1 MLSITKENFKED
13 LKELVDIENQKQM
26 NLALLFESSLANSK
40 EIRLA
45 EFKDKLY
52 IQANYYNTLD
62 KYKIAIDNLVMQYKK
77 QLDKL
82 FDVCSTRYINIQREL
97 SAAIQSEIIVVT
109 NVSINKQNLEK
120 AVEENDSKK
129 IHYYINKINASIQK
143 KLDYEVIINECNK
156 RLEDCIN
163 QLSEFSENIK
173 ITEKVEMVEEKKGKI
188 YRFFNNLIKN
198 LNRKKNFENYVLK
211 PSENNIEHLTG
222 EVEKSIGSLY
232 NHIFEFAIQ
241 MKDNKEKINMT
252 FNAMMQA

>member
-13 LKELVDIENQKQM
+13 LKELVEIENQKQI
-26 NLALLFESSLANSK
+26 NLALLFENSLANSK

-62 KYKIAIDNLVMQYKK
+62 KYKIAIDDLVMQYKK

-82 FDVCSTRYINIQREL
+82 FDACSTRYINIQREI

-120 AVEENDSKK
+120 AVEENDAEK

-143 KLDYEVIINECNK
+143 KLDYEIIINECNK

-163 QLSEFSENIK
+163 QLTEFSEKIK
-173 ITEKVEMVEEKKGKI
+173 ITEKIEIVEEKKGKI
-188 YRFFNNLIKN
+188 YKLFNNLIKN
-198 LNRKKNFENYVLK
+198 LNKKKNFENYVLK
-211 PSENNIEHLTG
+211 PSESNIKNLTDK
-222 EVEKSIGSLY
+222 VEKSIGSLY
-232 NHIFEFAIQ
+232 NQIFEFAIQ
-241 MKDNKEKINMT
+241 MKDNKEKINIT
-252 FNAMMQA
+252 FNAMMQG

>member
-1 MLSITKENFKED
+1 
-13 LKELVDIENQKQM
+13 
-26 NLALLFESSLANSK
+26 
-40 EIRLA
+40 
-45 EFKDKLY
+45 
-52 IQANYYNTLD
+52 
-62 KYKIAIDNLVMQYKK
+62 MQYKK

-232 NHIFEFAIQ
+232 NQIFEFAIQ